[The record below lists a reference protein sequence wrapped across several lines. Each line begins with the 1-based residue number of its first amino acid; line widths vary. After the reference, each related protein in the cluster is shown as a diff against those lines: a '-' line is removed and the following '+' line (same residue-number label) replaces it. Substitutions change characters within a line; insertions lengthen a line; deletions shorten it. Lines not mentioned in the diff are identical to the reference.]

1 MELDGEWA
9 EFELGKTSKTLNIS
23 VLEELKA
30 HSCHMA
36 GACRRQLLVYAHR
49 LNPGIYNQVCFVDAV
64 RQLIIRHAN
73 TRIRILVADTEEL
86 ARGGSRL
93 VQLAQAMPSS
103 MEIRRRAE
111 EFSGDQRSFMLAD
124 HSGFILRNL
133 WNDLNNA
140 RLDYNSPYTVRN
152 LADEFLTVWEQ
163 SEPDP
168 ALRRL
173 SI

>member
-1 MELDGEWA
+1 MDSEPTGFVLGETRGA
-9 EFELGKTSKTLNIS
+9 VSISRFED
-23 VLEELKA
+23 LKA

-36 GACRRQLLVYAHR
+36 AACRRKLAVCAHR
-49 LNPGIYNQVCFVDAV
+49 LHPEIYNQSCFVEAV

-93 VQLAQAMPSS
+93 VQLAQSMSSS

-111 EFSGDQRSFMLAD
+111 EFGGDQRSFMLAD
-124 HSGFILRNL
+124 DTGFILRNL
-133 WNDLNNA
+133 WNDLNNV
-140 RLDYNSPYTVRN
+140 RVDYNNPYAVRS
-152 LADEFLTVWEQ
+152 LGDDFLSMWEQ

>member
-1 MELDGEWA
+1 MAG
-9 EFELGKTSKTLNIS
+9 FELGKTSEALNID
-23 VLEELKA
+23 VLDDLKK
-30 HSCHMA
+30 HSCDMA
-36 GACRRQLLVYAHR
+36 GQCRRQLLVYTHR
-49 LNPGIYNQVCFVDAV
+49 LNPAIYNQVCFVDAV

-73 TRIRILVADTEEL
+73 TRIRILVTDTEEL

-111 EFSGDQRSFMLAD
+111 EFSGDQRSFLLAD

-133 WNDLNNA
+133 WNELNNA
-140 RLDYNSPYTVRN
+140 RLDYNSPYSVRN
-152 LADEFLTVWEQ
+152 LADEFMTAWEQ

-173 SI
+173 SL

>member
-1 MELDGEWA
+1 MDGDLA
-9 EFELGKTSKTLNIS
+9 GFELGKTSETLNID
-23 VLEELKA
+23 VLDDLKK

-36 GACRRQLLVYAHR
+36 GQCRQQLLVYTHR
-49 LNPGIYNQVCFVDAV
+49 LNPAIYNQVCFVDAV

-73 TRIRILVADTEEL
+73 TRIRILVTDTEEL

-103 MEIRRRAE
+103 MEIRKRAE
-111 EFSGDQRSFMLAD
+111 EFSGDQRSFLLAD

-133 WNDLNNA
+133 WNELNNA
-140 RLDYNSPYTVRN
+140 RLDYNSPYSVRN
-152 LADEFLTVWEQ
+152 LADEFMTAWEQ

-173 SI
+173 SL

>member
-1 MELDGEWA
+1 MGSELTDFVLGETSGA
-9 EFELGKTSKTLNIS
+9 VSIGGFED
-23 VLEELKA
+23 LKA

-36 GACRRQLLVYAHR
+36 AACCRRLDISAHR
-49 LNPGIYNQVCFVDAV
+49 LNPGIYNQPCFEEAV
-64 RQLIIRHAN
+64 RQLIIRHAS

-93 VQLAQAMPSS
+93 VQLAQSMPGS

-111 EFSGDQRSFMLAD
+111 AFSGDQRSFMLAD
-124 HSGFILRNL
+124 AAGFILRNL

-152 LADEFLTVWEQ
+152 LHDEFLGMWEQ

-168 ALRRL
+168 GLRRL
-173 SI
+173 SV

>member
-1 MELDGEWA
+1 MSSELRAFVLGE
-9 EFELGKTSKTLNIS
+9 TSETFSIS
-23 VLEELKA
+23 TFDDLKL
-30 HSCHMA
+30 HTCRMA
-36 GACRRQLLVYAHR
+36 AACRRQLDISAHR
-49 LNPGIYNQVCFVDAV
+49 LNPEIYNQACFVEAV

-93 VQLAQAMPSS
+93 VQLAQSMPSS
-103 MEIRRRAE
+103 MEMRRRAE

-124 HSGFILRNL
+124 DSGFILRNL

-152 LADEFLTVWEQ
+152 LAAEFLGMWEQ